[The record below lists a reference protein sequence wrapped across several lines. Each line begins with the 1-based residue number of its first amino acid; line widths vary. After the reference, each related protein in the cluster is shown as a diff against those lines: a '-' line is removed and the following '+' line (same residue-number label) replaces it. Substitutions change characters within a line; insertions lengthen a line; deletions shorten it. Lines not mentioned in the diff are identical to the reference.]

1 MSLTGISANRLELL
15 QIAEAVAR
23 EKSIDKEIVIEAIE
37 EAIQKGARSRYG
49 AEHDIRVN
57 IDPKTGETVIKR
69 VVTVVADDAAWDEE
83 AGEEAPPGIMRLS
96 EARRDDP
103 KAQIGQVYEEV
114 LPPFE
119 FGRVQTQMARQV
131 VTGKVREAERE
142 RQHEEFKDRVGEII
156 SGAVKR
162 VEYGNVVVD
171 LGRGEGIMRRDQS
184 IPRENFNIGD
194 RIRCYIYDV
203 RRETKGPQ
211 ILLSRAHGGFMAKL
225 FAQEV
230 PEVYDGVIEIR
241 AVARDPGSRAK
252 MAVVS
257 NDSSIDPVGACVGM
271 RGSRVQAVVAELQG
285 EKIDIIQWSPDEPT
299 FIVNA
304 LAPAEVSKV
313 VLDEEDERVEV
324 VVPDEQLSLAI
335 GRRGQNVRLAS
346 QLTGWQIDIMTESQ
360 ESERRQ
366 REFAERTAL
375 FQEALDVDEV
385 IAQLLVTEG
394 FATVEDVAYVETAEV
409 ASIEGFDEDTA
420 EEIQARA
427 RDFLDREAAEYDA
440 KRKALGVE
448 DGLLEINGV
457 TLPIAVALGEGGVK
471 TVEDLADLTPDDLRG
486 WYENRNGERVR
497 ENGVLESFGLEP
509 ADAEALI
516 VRARVAMGWIEAPPE
531 PEPDL
536 DEIAPELTEE
546 EMVFGRAGAASAPT
560 AVAAE
565 AEAEPDAEAEAE
577 IGAEAPEADAEA
589 AAPAQ
594 DADET

>member
-49 AEHDIRVN
+49 AEHDIRVH
-57 IDPKTGETVIKR
+57 IDPKSGETTIKR
-69 VVTVVADDAAWDEE
+69 VITVVADDAVFGGGVDDEGTE
-83 AGEEAPPGIMRLS
+83 LPFEEPPGIMRLA
-96 EARRDDP
+96 EAIRREKDAKVGDTYDE
-103 KAQIGQVYEEV
+103 I

-131 VTGKVREAERE
+131 VMGKVRDAERE
-142 RQHEEFKDRVGEII
+142 RQFGEYKDRVGEIV
-156 SGAVKR
+156 SGTVKR

-194 RIRCYIYDV
+194 RCRCYIYDV

-252 MAVVS
+252 MAVIS

-285 EKIDIIQWSPDEPT
+285 EKIDIIQWSQDEAT

-313 VLDEEDERVEV
+313 VMDEEDERVEV

-366 REFAERTAL
+366 REFAERTSL

-394 FATVEDVAYVETAEV
+394 FATVEDVAYVDVSEV
-409 ASIEGFDEDTA
+409 ASIEGFDEETGA
-420 EEIQARA
+420 EIQARA
-427 RDFLDREAAEYDA
+427 QDYLDRETAELDG
-440 KRKALGVE
+440 KRKELGVE
-448 DGLLEINGV
+448 DGLLAIEGI
-457 TLPIAVALGEGGVK
+457 TLPMAVALGAGDVK
-471 TVEDLADLTPDDLRG
+471 SVEDLAGLVPDDLRG
-486 WYENRNGERVR
+486 WFESKNGERVR
-497 ENGVLESFGLEP
+497 QSGVLETFNLEP
-509 ADAEALI
+509 QDAELLI
-516 VRARVAMGWIEAPPE
+516 MRARVVMGWIEAPEEPE
-531 PEPDL
+531 PEV
-536 DEIAPELTEE
+536 EAEGEAELTADD
-546 EMVFGRAGAASAPT
+546 VFAPSPE
-560 AVAAE
+560 AVAE
-565 AEAEPDAEAEAE
+565 AQAVGE
-577 IGAEAPEADAEA
+577 
-589 AAPAQ
+589 AQ
-594 DADET
+594 DS

>member
-1 MSLTGISANRLELL
+1 MATGISANRLELL
-15 QIAEAVAR
+15 QIADAVAR
-23 EKSIDKEIVIEAIE
+23 EKGIEKEIVIASIE
-37 EAIQKGARSRYG
+37 EAIQKAARSRYG

-57 IDPKTGETVIKR
+57 IDPKTGETSIKR
-69 VVTVVADDAAWDEE
+69 YLTVVPDDAEIDEE
-83 AGEEAPPGIMRLS
+83 TLGVIRLGD
-96 EARRDDP
+96 ALAIDRD
-103 KAQIGQVYEEV
+103 AFVGQVTEEE

-142 RQHEEFKDRVGEII
+142 RQFEEFKDRVGEIVNG
-156 SGAVKR
+156 SVKR
-162 VEYGNVVVD
+162 VEYGNVIVD

-211 ILLSRAHGGFMAKL
+211 IMLSRAHGGFMAKL

-285 EKIDIIQWSPDEPT
+285 EKIDIIQWNPDEAT

-313 VLDEEDERVEV
+313 VMDEEDERVEV

-366 REFAERTAL
+366 KQFAETTAL

-385 IAQLLVTEG
+385 IAQLLATEG
-394 FATVEDVAYVETAEV
+394 FISVEDVAYVEPHEIA
-409 ASIEGFDEDTA
+409 AIEGFDEDTA
-420 EEIQARA
+420 DELQARA
-427 RDFLDREAAEYDA
+427 RDFLDKEAAAQDA
-440 KRKALGVE
+440 RRLELGVE
-448 DGLLEINGV
+448 DAVLEIDGV
-457 TLPIAVALGEGGVK
+457 TLPMAVALGEGDVK
-471 TVEDLADLTPDDLRG
+471 SVEDLAGLVPDDLRG
-486 WYENRNGERVR
+486 WFENRDGERVR
-497 ENGVLESFGLEP
+497 EPGILEAFALSPE
-509 ADAEALI
+509 DAEALI
-516 VRARVAMGWIEAPPE
+516 MRARVAMGWIEAPPE
-531 PEPDL
+531 PEYEPEYESEGLDNPEDFDL
-536 DEIAPELTEE
+536 A
-546 EMVFGRAGAASAPT
+546 
-560 AVAAE
+560 AAE
-565 AEAEPDAEAEAE
+565 GEARDA
-577 IGAEAPEADAEA
+577 
-589 AAPAQ
+589 
-594 DADET
+594 